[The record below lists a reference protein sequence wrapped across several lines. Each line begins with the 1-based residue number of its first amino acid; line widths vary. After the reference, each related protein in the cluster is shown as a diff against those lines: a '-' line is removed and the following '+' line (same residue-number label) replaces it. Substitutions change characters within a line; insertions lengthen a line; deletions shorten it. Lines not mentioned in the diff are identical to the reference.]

1 MSKQVKETKVEEIE
15 VQKAPVDVQAFVQ
28 RKLQILNT
36 KNGARYERDAARV
49 VQNNILFENNLQGG
63 NK

>member
-1 MSKQVKETKVEEIE
+1 MSEEIKTPE
-15 VQKAPVDVQAFVQ
+15 VAEQTATLDKADVQAFVQ

-49 VQNNILFENNLQGG
+49 VRNNIQGG
-63 NK
+63 K

>member
-1 MSKQVKETKVEEIE
+1 MSEEIKE
-15 VQKAPVDVQAFVQ
+15 VKIDEVDVQAFVQ

-49 VQNNILFENNLQGG
+49 VQNNIIVQDNLQGG
-63 NK
+63 SK

>member
-1 MSKQVKETKVEEIE
+1 MSAENKEVK
-15 VQKAPVDVQAFVQ
+15 ADVQAFVQ
-28 RKLQILNT
+28 RKLQILNA

-49 VQNNILFENNLQGG
+49 VKNNIIVQEILQGG